1 MKNLTL
7 LGTSHIAK
15 ESINKIKEIVDEEK
29 PDIIALELDIQ
40 RAASLIQEEKRKMS
54 LATISKIGFKGYL
67 FARIGQFAQKKLG
80 KMVGVAPGSEM
91 KTAMVLAKKKNL
103 EIAFIDQPMQITL
116 KKFSKSLTWKEKLRF
131 IKDIF
136 RGIFSPRK
144 QLRKLGLEKFDLS
157 KVPKEEMINKMMQ
170 ELKNNYPSIYKTLVE
185 DRNKYM
191 VKSLVKLMRK
201 NPNKKILA
209 VVGAGHKKGM
219 GKLLLKV
226 DVIR

>member
-80 KMVGVAPGSEM
+80 KMVRVAPGSEM